1 MVPRG
6 LQILSFNIRS
16 HCGKKSKQEFTKMFF
31 RGKKWQKE
39 VEVNSHPLNLKHT
52 RTSKDVQGI
61 DINID
66 VIIFIKIKT
75 LCIEMAYEKVE
86 DLLSLNGR
94 SLAGL

>member
-1 MVPRG
+1 MV
-6 LQILSFNIRS
+6 
-16 HCGKKSKQEFTKMFF
+16 F

-39 VEVNSHPLNLKHT
+39 LEVNSHPLNLKHT

-75 LCIEMAYEKVE
+75 LCIKMAY
-86 DLLSLNGR
+86 
-94 SLAGL
+94 